1 MIQIR
6 DEPLCHSILL
16 EHRDQRSITLDAP
29 SNLLYNFRV
38 GYLRGPMSHEELN
51 AYEQEIDVLENTV
64 EILIDK
70 LHELVSE
77 GNHAEAQAIAQQI
90 NTLG

>member
-1 MIQIR
+1 
-6 DEPLCHSILL
+6 
-16 EHRDQRSITLDAP
+16 
-29 SNLLYNFRV
+29 
-38 GYLRGPMSHEELN
+38 MSHEELN